1 VEEFLLKRV
10 AAGEPG
16 AVNETLDRYG
26 GLVWSLARRMCS
38 NATEAEDAAQEIF
51 VEVWKSAAR
60 YDETMGGEAT
70 FIATIA
76 RRRLID
82 RIRKKGREP
91 AMAPVMPNDAQGGP
105 QGQDAPGRRAELDDD
120 AAAAARLLAELP
132 PDQQKVIRMSIQ
144 SGMSHERIA
153 QATGLPLGTVKT
165 HIRRG
170 LRRVRDALLE
180 QNEGTAEQKRVG
192 AKQ

>member
-1 VEEFLLKRV
+1 VEQLLLKRV
-10 AAGEPG
+10 ASGEPG

-26 GLVWSLARRMCS
+26 GLVWSLARRFCS
-38 NATEAEDAAQEIF
+38 SATEAEDAVQEIF
-51 VEVWKSAAR
+51 VEVWKSASR

-91 AMAPVMPNDAQGGP
+91 DSSPVMPDDAQFREP
-105 QGQDAPGRRAELDDD
+105 PGRRVEIDDD
-120 AAAAARLLAELP
+120 AAKAARLLAELP

-144 SGMSHERIA
+144 SGMSHEKIA

-170 LRRVRDALLE
+170 LRRVRDALAD
-180 QNEGTAEQKRVG
+180 QGSSREGRISSDVG
-192 AKQ
+192 AKP